1 VKFVCFMVFFD
12 KYLSMVFD
20 KIEKECLECDH
31 VIVLDSGYKEDRFT
45 LPSLLLDVL
54 VQER

>member
-1 VKFVCFMVFFD
+1 MVFFD
-12 KYLSMVFD
+12 KYLSMVFED
-20 KIEKECLECDH
+20 IKIEKECLECDH
-31 VIVLDSGYKEDRFT
+31 VIALDSGYKEGRFT